1 MFDNITA
8 IYLYLNSNW
17 ALVIGPWVNFWYQ
30 VNLMWPKGPGGCIW
44 CVHWILLNTLRPGQ
58 VGYPFFGQHVQMH
71 FLEIF
76 HWSLFPRF
84 QWWCVYTPIRD
95 NAVAHI
101 NLPIMYSWCS
111 VHNILISF
119 KRFASIV
126 TLYRFLCGY
135 HSKNYIINS
144 LTYMCL
150 NLMGRRVA
158 LSGFKSYIF
167 DFDNF
172 MACFLSS
179 PPRLVV
185 IFWNEVFPRSQW
197 VSVDSTV
204 LTWPYPK
211 HRSTNIIPIGYADYQ
226 RRHNISSRA
235 IFTNMV

>member
-1 MFDNITA
+1 MFKCIFLKYFTG
-8 IYLYLNSNW
+8 ICSQGSN
-17 ALVIGPWVNFWYQ
+17 
-30 VNLMWPKGPGGCIW
+30 GGVFTDCSQKW
-44 CVHWILLNTLRPGQ
+44 N
-58 VGYPFFGQHVQMH
+58 
-71 FLEIF
+71 EIN
-76 HWSLFPRF
+76 HSSPN
-84 QWWCVYTPIRD
+84 TPIRD

-111 VHNILISF
+111 VPNILISF

-126 TLYRFLCGY
+126 TLYRFLFGY

-144 LTYMCL
+144 LSYMCL

-158 LSGFKSYIF
+158 LLGLKSYIF

-185 IFWNEVFPRSQW
+185 IFWNEVFPKSQW